1 MFRSSIMLLATMLCV
16 SCVSHRPIQD
26 SSSPPIDAANP
37 LDGTPVALAWSSG
50 TQLMMGV
57 DTGAVQTSLL
67 FSPAVE
73 SIGARLRGRGAMR
86 TANVPVSLKDDGE
99 PISRKQDVVM
109 ADQAPYDGLLGWEC
123 SRKYVWNILQNKKLE
138 QAFPDSRVRLSANR
152 GQARKAHHSG
162 HGSPPRRLHLQKT
175 LECH

>member
-57 DTGAVQTSLL
+57 DTGAVQTSH
-67 FSPAVE
+67 ACAA
-73 SIGARLRGRGAMR
+73 GAPCARP
-86 TANVPVSLKDDGE
+86 TCP
-99 PISRKQDVVM
+99 
-109 ADQAPYDGLLGWEC
+109 
-123 SRKYVWNILQNKKLE
+123 
-138 QAFPDSRVRLSANR
+138 FP
-152 GQARKAHHSG
+152 
-162 HGSPPRRLHLQKT
+162 
-175 LECH
+175 

>member
-1 MFRSSIMLLATMLCV
+1 
-16 SCVSHRPIQD
+16 
-26 SSSPPIDAANP
+26 
-37 LDGTPVALAWSSG
+37 
-50 TQLMMGV
+50 
-57 DTGAVQTSLL
+57 
-67 FSPAVE
+67 
-73 SIGARLRGRGAMR
+73 MR

-123 SRKYVWNILQNKKLE
+123 IRKYVWNINYPKRSHRFFNKLPSRIKSWNKLSLIPGSDYP
-138 QAFPDSRVRLSANR
+138 QIAD
-152 GQARKAHHSG
+152 QARKAHHSG

>member
-67 FSPAVE
+67 FSRQWNPSAHACAA
-73 SIGARLRGRGAMR
+73 GAPCARP
-86 TANVPVSLKDDGE
+86 TCP
-99 PISRKQDVVM
+99 
-109 ADQAPYDGLLGWEC
+109 
-123 SRKYVWNILQNKKLE
+123 
-138 QAFPDSRVRLSANR
+138 FP
-152 GQARKAHHSG
+152 
-162 HGSPPRRLHLQKT
+162 
-175 LECH
+175 

>member
-109 ADQAPYDGLLGWEC
+109 ADQAPYRARWFAGLGMHPEIC
-123 SRKYVWNILQNKKLE
+123 VEHQ
-138 QAFPDSRVRLSANR
+138 LS
-152 GQARKAHHSG
+152 QTL
-162 HGSPPRRLHLQKT
+162 PPFFQ
-175 LECH
+175 

>member
-57 DTGAVQTSLL
+57 DTGSGPDV
-67 FSPAVE
+67 PAFLPRGG
-73 SIGARLRGRGAMR
+73 IHRRPPARQGRHAHGQCAR
-86 TANVPVSLKDDGE
+86 
-99 PISRKQDVVM
+99 
-109 ADQAPYDGLLGWEC
+109 
-123 SRKYVWNILQNKKLE
+123 
-138 QAFPDSRVRLSANR
+138 FPE
-152 GQARKAHHSG
+152 G
-162 HGSPPRRLHLQKT
+162 
-175 LECH
+175 